1 MAILYKNFRA
11 SIVNSLPLLILYY
24 LSISEI
30 DTHFSNM
37 FEILSFNLQIIII
50 YYWMLKNSSV
60 LGNGH
65 IFFAGI
71 INDVVMGLPLGLSSI
86 SYLIVSLIATYVKNM
101 TVNTTIATDWFTFLI
116 AILVSNLLFVTLLSN
131 FSSISIDLR
140 TISYNTFFTLLFFPF
155 FWFFFSFYNSMLRAG
170 KNV

>member
-1 MAILYKNFRA
+1 MILSRSINSFLNFG
-11 SIVNSLPLLILYY
+11 PLILLYY

-30 DTHFSNM
+30 DTHFENY
-37 FEILSFNLQIIII
+37 FEILSFNIQLIII
-50 YYWMLKNSSV
+50 YFWILKKPSI

-65 IFFAGI
+65 IFFAGL